1 MHQQTNRRALRMRQL
16 EVKTGLK
23 KSQLLD
29 AVKLGLF
36 PRPFHILPG
45 GRAVAWDEAEVDQHL
60 ERQMAER
67 DAPKAT
73 PEPVVPRKRAS
84 AEVETVS

>member
-1 MHQQTNRRALRMRQL
+1 MTQSTSRRALRLRQ
-16 EVKTGLK
+16 VIDKTGIK

-29 AVKLGLF
+29 AVKLGMF

-45 GRAVAWDEAEVDQHL
+45 GRAIAWDEAEVDAHL

-67 DAPKAT
+67 DAPPKAAKK
-73 PEPVVPRKRAS
+73 ELEIA
-84 AEVETVS
+84 

>member
-1 MHQQTNRRALRMRQL
+1 MTQSTNRRALRMKQL
-16 EVKTGLK
+16 TDKTGLR
-23 KSQLLD
+23 KSQLLE
-29 AVKLGLF
+29 AVRLGLF

-67 DAPKAT
+67 EAPKAAKSQK
-73 PEPVVPRKRAS
+73 EF
-84 AEVETVS
+84 ETV

>member
-1 MHQQTNRRALRMRQL
+1 MTHSTNHRRALRMKQL
-16 EVKTGLK
+16 TDKTGLR
-23 KSQLLD
+23 KSQLLE

-67 DAPKAT
+67 ERDAPKAAKSQKEF
-73 PEPVVPRKRAS
+73 EPV
-84 AEVETVS
+84 